1 MRYLIVV
8 GLLVLPLEALAQL
21 GGRANPT
28 DRADRRV
35 AQALRAAGYSYT
47 VDDDGDYA
55 VTVRFREDNRTQ
67 LVWIASSTREIA
79 GAEVRRVWSPA
90 YKSTKPLS
98 ASLARRLLEENLGT
112 GIGYWAAAK
121 QGARPW
127 WSSARRSAPMRI
139 PQSWMRRFK
148 LSPQPQMSW
157 RRSCSAATTSKL
169 LPTAQRC
176 GMSSSSTA

>member
-8 GLLVLPLEALAQL
+8 GLFVLPLEALAQL

-112 GIGYWAAAK
+112 GIGYWAATETEGTTLVVFCT
-121 QGARPW
+121 QV
-127 WSSARRSAPMRI
+127 SADADPTI
-139 PQSWMRRFK
+139 LDAAIQAV
-148 LSPQPQMSW
+148 
-157 RRSCSAATTSKL
+157 AATADELEKEL
-169 LPTAQRC
+169 L
-176 GMSSSSTA
+176 GSDDL